1 MLFGLLLLIC
11 LIPTAH
17 LSDIKDKK
25 GLNIA
30 ICNAHISKNSST
42 QQASILENH
51 RKYASK
57 HNYAYFSQTTSMKD
71 AHGSAIEYYWVKTHL
86 LLKLLSEPYKFDWI
100 LWVDSD
106 AIFVN
111 MSISIQHLLSD
122 ESNGIVTES
131 LNNKGI
137 NTTKGMV
144 GSLQGNRRKSKIN
157 AKKTIT
163 SLVFSGDTNAINA
176 GILLFHRTKFSLYLL
191 REVIKIGDDLRK
203 YGQIGMGT
211 DNAAFA
217 ILFGGCNTSGSI
229 YEDYKKCYDKVDIG
243 FKNGR
248 QIKEVV
254 RQISGS
260 LMLIL

>member
-17 LSDIKDKK
+17 LSDIKDNK

-30 ICNAHISKNSST
+30 ICDGHISINSST
-42 QQASILENH
+42 HQASIFENH

-71 AHGSAIEYYWVKTHL
+71 ARGSAIENHWVKVHL

-106 AIFVN
+106 SIFVN

-122 ESNGIVTES
+122 KSNGIVTES
-131 LNNKGI
+131 LNNEGI
-137 NTTKGMV
+137 STTKGMV
-144 GSLQGNRRKSKIN
+144 GSLRGYRRKSKIN
-157 AKKTIT
+157 AKNTVT
-163 SLVFSGDTNAINA
+163 SLVFSGDTNAINT
-176 GILLFHRTKFSLYLL
+176 GILLIHRTKFSLYLL
-191 REVIKIGDDLRK
+191 REVIKIGNNLQK
-203 YGQIGMGT
+203 YGEIGMGA

-217 ILFGGCNTSGSI
+217 ILFGGCNTGGSI

-243 FKNGR
+243 FKNGK

-260 LMLIL
+260 LQSTL